1 VTLLRLSPDSERLRR
16 IAKAHAAGEL
26 STPDYRRI
34 RAEVIERF
42 AGADPADIG
51 DNTERRW
58 IERPAKTP
66 VSDSAAAAEPRVRW
80 LDRRRAYWLLL
91 ALALIAI
98 GVGSATAWGATIPP
112 VKQRDPNPATSPRIP
127 VEHLGVRNFVAY
139 PELGITPE
147 AVDALLASAL
157 KDLGEASRPGPSGF
171 TRAELDEIGMLLK
184 SMGARDGAQLTEHDA
199 AQLSALIA
207 GQKGRRGASLVE
219 LEQVA
224 GRLTQFYRAHGLPLA
239 TAYLPSQEVG
249 GAGVYFEV
257 LPGTLADVRVN
268 GQSRVAAKLLTSAF
282 SDQQG
287 QPVERERVESAMY
300 LINDLPGL
308 DAQASFVAG
317 EDVGSSDLNLVA
329 RNERSWDAQVRI
341 DNEGDDHTGEERL
354 IVDGSWFDP
363 TGHGDALSA
372 GVLAT
377 RNPENSYYGYLGYEA
392 PLNGLRT
399 RMHARISR
407 DEFDYSN
414 GQTELDGTA
423 DTAQIGATRILS
435 RGRTR
440 SVALDAGVSYQKLQ
454 LDGDGTS
461 AALGTLN
468 DQTLWF
474 GSIGASTDRVY
485 DGPRIALNGRIG
497 VDGGAFD
504 SGRQPGQSSPFYRLR
519 VDGSAWELIP
529 LPGFAA
535 PQTLRLVFAGQVAST
550 AMPGTLQMGLGGV
563 GRVSAYDRSTASV
576 DDGIFLGLELHAAP
590 EAGRFGDFLLFA
602 NGGYGEIERE
612 FDDDVSVGLA
622 SVGVGWDLPL
632 GRWFGVTHAN
642 RFDAQLRF
650 SVPVADK
657 GSQDWINDDGVTL
670 YWMLRYVP

>member
-42 AGADPADIG
+42 GSSDAVAMG
-51 DNTERRW
+51 DNTERRA
-58 IERPAKTP
+58 IEPPMNASLPLR
-66 VSDSAAAAEPRVRW
+66 AATSRAHW
-80 LDRRRAYWLLL
+80 FDRRRALWL
-91 ALALIAI
+91 ALALTLIAI

-112 VKQRDPNPATSPRIP
+112 VKQRDPNPATSPRVA
-127 VEHLGVRNFVAY
+127 VEHLGVRNFVEY
-139 PELGITPE
+139 PSLGITSE

-157 KDLGEASRPGPSGF
+157 KDLAEASRPGPSGF

-184 SMGARDGAQLTEHDA
+184 SMGAREGTPLTERDA
-199 AQLSALIA
+199 TQLSALIA
-207 GQKGRRGASLVE
+207 AQKSRRGASLVE

-239 TAYLPSQEVG
+239 TAYLPSQEV
-249 GAGVYFEV
+249 ANANVYFEV
-257 LPGTLADVRVN
+257 QPGTLADVRVN
-268 GQSRVAAKLLTSAF
+268 GQSKVAAKLLTSAF
-282 SDQQG
+282 ADQQG

-308 DAQASFVAG
+308 DAQGSFVAG
-317 EDVGSSDLNLVA
+317 KDVGSSDLNLVA
-329 RNERSWDAQVRI
+329 RNERSWDAQVRV

-354 IVDGSWFDP
+354 FVDGSWFDP

-372 GVLAT
+372 GMLAT
-377 RNPENSYYGYLGYEA
+377 RNPENSYYGYLGYVA
-392 PLNGLRT
+392 PLSGLRT
-399 RMHARISR
+399 RIHARVSR
-407 DEFDYSN
+407 DEFDYSD
-414 GQTELDGTA
+414 GLTELDGTA
-423 DTAQIGATRILS
+423 DTAEIGATHVLA

-440 SVALDAGVSYQKLQ
+440 SVALDAAVSYQKLQ

-474 GSIGASTDRVY
+474 GTLGASTDRVY

-497 VDGGAFD
+497 ADGGTIE

-519 VDGSAWELIP
+519 VDGSAWEMVP

-535 PQTLRLVFAGQVAST
+535 PQTLRLVLAGQVANT
-550 AMPGTLQMGLGGV
+550 AMPGTLQMGLGGM

-576 DDGIFLGLELHAAP
+576 DDGVFLGLELHMAP
-590 EAGRFGDFLLFA
+590 EAGRLGDFLLFTNA
-602 NGGYGEIERE
+602 GYGEIKRD

-632 GRWFGVTHAN
+632 GRWFGMAQAN
-642 RFDAQLRF
+642 QFDAQLRF